1 MTVPDI
7 ISQYS
12 HDSNES
18 VAANDAYS
26 QPVKSQLPLTTGEID
41 ALSRPKVIIAGGGLS
56 GLTLAILHSKAK
68 FPFVVL
74 ERAKEIRPL
83 GM

>member
-12 HDSNES
+12 HDSDGSEPT
-18 VAANDAYS
+18 NDAYS
-26 QPVKSQLPLTTGEID
+26 QPVKPRPLTPGEID

-56 GLTLAILHSKAK
+56 GLTLAILLKQANI
-68 FPFVVL
+68 PFVVL
-74 ERAKEIRPL
+74 ERAKEIKPL